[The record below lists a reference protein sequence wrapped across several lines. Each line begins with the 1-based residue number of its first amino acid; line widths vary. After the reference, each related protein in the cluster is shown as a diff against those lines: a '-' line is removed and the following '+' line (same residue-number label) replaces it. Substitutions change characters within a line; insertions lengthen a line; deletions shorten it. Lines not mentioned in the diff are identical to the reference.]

1 MYPFK
6 IHFNPRLKMTA
17 PPHPLHGGAVLTAA
31 ALHHGAPG
39 HAPGRAPPSVS
50 LQTNTPDINLER
62 DIIFPAETA
71 AVAGGGATT
80 TVTAMREQFKVNVT
94 TILISALLF
103 LMVLSWFAYLQAV
116 FYSWTNPDKV
126 VDNIPPTAQ
135 FWYATFSTVLIL
147 CLVYAIYY
155 FSTFSFGSR

>member
-1 MYPFK
+1 MVE
-6 IHFNPRLKMTA
+6 
-17 PPHPLHGGAVLTAA
+17 PPHPLHGGAVLTGA
-31 ALHHGAPG
+31 ALHGRTFG
-39 HAPGRAPPSVS
+39 HAPPSVS

-62 DIIFPAETA
+62 DIILPTTISSETEA
-71 AVAGGGATT
+71 VVGGGVTTTTAVASAK
-80 TVTAMREQFKVNVT
+80 EQFKVNVT